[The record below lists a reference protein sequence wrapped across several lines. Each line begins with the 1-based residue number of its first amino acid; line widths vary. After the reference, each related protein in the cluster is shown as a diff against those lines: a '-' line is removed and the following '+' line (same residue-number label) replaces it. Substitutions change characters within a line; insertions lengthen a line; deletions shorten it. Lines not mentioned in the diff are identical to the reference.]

1 MFLEEN
7 HQEQNNNK
15 LVAYKAVSDLDT
27 LYCHKAMRQEENT
40 LDMKIPVGIGLKNAG
55 EMQEI
60 MFLEIHHR
68 IIPRQWQGEQ
78 VWNQFLVNKLV
89 NQ

>member
-1 MFLEEN
+1 MFCNQAMFLEEN
-7 HQEQNNNK
+7 HQENNNK
-15 LVAYKAVSDLDT
+15 LLAYKAVSDLDT
-27 LYCHKAMRQEENT
+27 LYYHKAMRQEENM

-68 IIPRQWQGEQ
+68 IIPRQRQGEQ
-78 VWNQFLVNKLV
+78 VWN
-89 NQ
+89 